1 MSTFKNLCAEIGV
14 PLAEDKTV
22 GPTTCLTFLGLEIDT
37 VQMLVKIPAS
47 KSLELQVLIQE
58 FLSKNK
64 TTLEAYAIFI
74 RKA

>member
-64 TTLEAYAIFI
+64 KNYS
-74 RKA
+74 